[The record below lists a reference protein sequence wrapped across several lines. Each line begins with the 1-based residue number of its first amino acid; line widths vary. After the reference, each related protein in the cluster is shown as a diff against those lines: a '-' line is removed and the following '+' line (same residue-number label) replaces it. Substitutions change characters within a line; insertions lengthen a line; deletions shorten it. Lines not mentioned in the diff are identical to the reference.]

1 MNNVDIGSEISR
13 YKKIN
18 SKNSL
23 IIVVLVGILVFV
35 SVMAVYIR
43 FFG

>member
-1 MNNVDIGSEISR
+1 MNNVDIGSEISW